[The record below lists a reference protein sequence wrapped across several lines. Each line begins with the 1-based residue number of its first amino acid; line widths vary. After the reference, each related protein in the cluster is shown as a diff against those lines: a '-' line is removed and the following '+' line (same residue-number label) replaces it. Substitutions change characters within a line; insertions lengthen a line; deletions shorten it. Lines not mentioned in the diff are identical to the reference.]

1 MKEDAI
7 PRGGSSWLRVS
18 RERAANVIEDITL
31 GSDPKF
37 SFYALLVASS
47 LIAAFGLIA
56 NSTAV
61 VIGAMLVS
69 PLMTPIMGI
78 ALGLV
83 RGDAGLLR
91 RALLAE
97 ILGVVLAVGM
107 AALFGLL
114 PIKIE
119 ATPEMLARTE
129 PTLLD
134 LLVAVLAGFAGAYA
148 MVDERISPALPGV
161 AIATAIVPPLCRTW
175 VFVSRW
181 EPIRG
186 LPAPFC
192 SFWPTSC
199 PSF

>member
-1 MKEDAI
+1 MKEDTNS
-7 PRGGSSWLRVS
+7 GGDSSWLRVS

-56 NSTAV
+56 NSIAV

-91 RALLAE
+91 RAFLAE
-97 ILGVVLAVGM
+97 VLGIVLAIGM
-107 AALFGLL
+107 AALFGFAHQHRSYSRNAS
-114 PIKIE
+114 PDR
-119 ATPEMLARTE
+119 AE
-129 PTLLD
+129 P
-134 LLVAVLAGFAGAYA
+134 VGSAGRGPRR
-148 MVDERISPALPGV
+148 VCRC
-161 AIATAIVPPLCRTW
+161 LCH
-175 VFVSRW
+175 
-181 EPIRG
+181 G
-186 LPAPFC
+186 
-192 SFWPTSC
+192 
-199 PSF
+199 